1 MVEENKMTN
10 TSVPQEMPTNDR
22 QAVAYDVYKLCLQ
35 AEASGN
41 PMITLVGIRMHG
53 CSPLRTG
60 DNSTHTYAIADIL
73 ASLRKAG
80 GYTKDLESFRAGLG
94 VTHGKEAKNNDMI
107 VPKRFYTSVN
117 SLYRAFGRKDMNSV
131 LRATHGQSWWETD
144 KNIRQESLIL
154 RVLDND
160 GEIPAA
166 ESAPTQGVVPNN
178 SHASALMA
186 DFEAVFDAHA
196 NQKVA
201 VNDPTFT
208 VMAVEDTSQ
217 PVNIQDILDSLAA
230 TGTAVVPTANLPTPL
245 TIESTKA
252 ELAAV
257 VAEKHGIDVAQ
268 ASLMNKA
275 TLLSMC

>member
-1 MVEENKMTN
+1 MTN
-10 TSVPQEMPTNDR
+10 TSVPQEVPKNDR

-41 PMITLVGIRMHG
+41 PTITLVGMRMHG

-94 VTHGKEAKNNDMI
+94 VTHGKEAKNTDMI

-117 SLYRAFGRKDMNSV
+117 SLYRAFGRKDMNAV
-131 LRATHGQSWWETD
+131 LRATFGNTWWETD
-144 KNIRQESLIL
+144 KDIRQESLIL

-186 DFEAVFDAHA
+186 DFETVFDAHA
-196 NQKVA
+196 NQKVT
-201 VNDPTFT
+201 VNEPSTP
-208 VMAVEDTSQ
+208 APE
-217 PVNIQDILDSLAA
+217 PVDIQSILDSLAA
-230 TGTAVVPTANLPTPL
+230 TGTAVIPTANTPAPL

-257 VAEKHGIDVAQ
+257 VSKKLGIDNSQ
-268 ASLMNKA
+268 AMLMNKE
-275 TLLSMC
+275 TLVSLL

>member
-1 MVEENKMTN
+1 
-10 TSVPQEMPTNDR
+10 
-22 QAVAYDVYKLCLQ
+22 
-35 AEASGN
+35 
-41 PMITLVGIRMHG
+41 MHG

-80 GYTKDLESFRAGLG
+80 GYTKDLASFRAGLG

-117 SLYRAFGRKDMNSV
+117 SLYRAYGRKDMNAV
-131 LRATHGQSWWETD
+131 LRATFGNTWWETD
-144 KNIRQESLIL
+144 KDIRQESLIL
-154 RVLDND
+154 RVLDNN

-166 ESAPTQGVVPNN
+166 ESAPAQEVVPN

-196 NQKVA
+196 NQKV
-201 VNDPTFT
+201 T
-208 VMAVEDTSQ
+208 VVEDTPQ

-230 TGTAVVPTANLPTPL
+230 TGTAVIPTADSPAPL

-257 VAEKHGIDVAQ
+257 VSKKLGIDNSQ
-268 ASLMNKA
+268 AMLMNKE
-275 TLLSMC
+275 TLVSLL